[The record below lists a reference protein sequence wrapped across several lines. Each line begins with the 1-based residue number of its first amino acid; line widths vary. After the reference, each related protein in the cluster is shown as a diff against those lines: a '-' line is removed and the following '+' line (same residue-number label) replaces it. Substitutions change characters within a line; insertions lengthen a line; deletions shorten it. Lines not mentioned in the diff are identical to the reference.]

1 MESLKIIKISDIKAK
16 PVEWLWEP
24 YIPRG
29 AITLFQG
36 DGGDYKTTT
45 TLALAAAVTTGRAL
59 PGCGCTA
66 SAPVILQNTEDD
78 YAHTIKPKLER
89 FGANCDMV
97 YVIDETER
105 ALTLSDNRIEETIRR
120 TGARLCVFDPEQ
132 TYLGKANMNAV
143 GGVRPLLKE
152 LAAVAMHTGCA
163 MILVGHMNKSGGKAA
178 YRGLGSIDIFAAA
191 RSVLT
196 FGKIDEDGGMRAF
209 AQTKNN
215 LAMRGASQA
224 FGLEADG
231 RFVWL
236 GEHDVTA
243 EEILRDRKKPDSQ
256 FVKARK
262 LIETALAKGAV
273 PAADMMSMAEEQG
286 ISPKTLNRAK
296 ETLGVI
302 SSKHG
307 TKWYWELPVEVTY
320 TEVGHDGQHGHECK
334 DDIRRGN
341 QDSGE
346 SMTTMTS
353 LTILPSRR
361 GNVYGA

>member
-1 MESLKIIKISDIKAK
+1 MESLKIIKMSDIKAK
-16 PVEWLWEP
+16 AVEWLWKP

-36 DGGDYKTTT
+36 NGGDFKTTT

-59 PGCGCTA
+59 LGCGCTA
-66 SAPVILQNTEDD
+66 PAPVILQNTEDS

-89 FGANCDMV
+89 FGADCDMV
-97 YVIDETER
+97 YVIDETDR
-105 ALTLSDNRIEETIRR
+105 ALTLSDSRIEETIRR

-152 LAAVAMHTGCA
+152 LAAVAMRTGCA

-178 YRGLGSIDIFAAA
+178 YRGLGSIDIFSAA

-196 FGKIDEDGGMRAF
+196 FGKIDEDGSMRAF

-215 LAMRGASQA
+215 LAMRGSSQA

-231 RFVWL
+231 GFVWL

-243 EEILRDRKKPDSQ
+243 EELLRDRKKPDSQ
-256 FVKARK
+256 FIKARK
-262 LIETALAKGAV
+262 LIETALAKGPI
-273 PAADMMSMAEEQG
+273 PAADMMSVAEKQG

-296 ETLGVI
+296 EALGVI

-320 TEVGHDGQHGHECK
+320 CEVGHDGQRSNDDHDECPL
-334 DDIRRGN
+334 DGN
-341 QDSGE
+341 
-346 SMTTMTS
+346 MTTMTS
-353 LTILPSRR
+353 LTILPNRR
-361 GNVYGA
+361 ENTYGA